1 MKLMGID
8 PGLNITGYACVECD
22 QGSEPPRLLE
32 AGVIRMPKTTDLPVR
47 LGHLFEELES
57 LLSEFSPG
65 RLVVESIFSHKR
77 FQGSGL
83 LMGHAR
89 GVILLAAQRRGIPTG
104 ELAPA
109 EVKKALTGNGTR
121 DEKSDPAGGDVA
133 VRAGGNPLAT
143 RCGGCDC
150 NRPWRGTPRTPR

>member
-8 PGLNITGYACVECD
+8 PGLNISGYACIECG
-22 QGSEPPRLLE
+22 QGSERPRLLE
-32 AGVIRMPKTTDLPVR
+32 AGVIRMPKTKDLPVR

-83 LMGHAR
+83 LMGTP
-89 GVILLAAQRRGIPTG
+89 AA
-104 ELAPA
+104 
-109 EVKKALTGNGTR
+109 
-121 DEKSDPAGGDVA
+121 
-133 VRAGGNPLAT
+133 
-143 RCGGCDC
+143 
-150 NRPWRGTPRTPR
+150 